1 MSLRGDAISSL
12 APLLENNRA
21 WSARCA
27 AEDPQYFERLA
38 HQQTPRYLW
47 IGCSDNRES
56 ANEILGLRPVG
67 RSVSGVQDRQK
78 QYAQSLAAL
87 GAL

>member
-1 MSLRGDAISSL
+1 MSSL

-38 HQQTPRYLW
+38 HQQMPRYLW
-47 IGCSDNRES
+47 IGCSDSRVP
-56 ANEILGLRPVG
+56 ANEILGLRPGEVFVTAT
-67 RSVSGVQDRQK
+67 S
-78 QYAQSLAAL
+78 ATWWCTPI
-87 GAL
+87 